1 MAPPERVVPKKLN
14 PHERAK
20 DEGLEI
26 FDASETLEEEK
37 EDEVDAQSE
46 SDENGDD
53 DQDGEDRENAQVEE
67 EPTEIPASTASNV
80 NMVFLDKKCQ
90 RNFVKSK
97 ITLRDPLDAIFCQN
111 GKYCC

>member
-37 EDEVDAQSE
+37 EDEVDAESE

-80 NMVFLDKKCQ
+80 NMVFLEEMPEKF
-90 RNFVKSK
+90 REVKNNVTRS
-97 ITLRDPLDAIFCQN
+97 T
-111 GKYCC
+111 